1 MNGIGLN
8 VIFAI
13 VIIILFSI
21 ELNFIK
27 KRSNKSIRS
36 SILAIGIFGTF
47 LGIFIGLQDFDPSPS
62 KIDNSVFHLI
72 EGLKLAFFT
81 SLLGMGASIIL
92 TLIARFSESDIN
104 KKEEEDE
111 IKRQFAFLENI
122 NRNIENMVVHISK
135 LEKDFSNFIHKSQQT
150 QDLSIIQE
158 VVNELK
164 AINEKIVDTKSVYN
178 LVEETKQSVEKTGQ
192 KITTA
197 LDLNSKNFKTKIDEI
212 GNNISK
218 KIDKVSLDF
227 DSAMQKFIKKIEK
240 IFAKF
245 DQSLL
250 NAVNN
255 IKNKIDEI
263 GNNISKK
270 IDEAGSNFD
279 SSIKQLFV
287 KFDTSLLNAV
297 NNIENKVNGIGNN
310 ISKKIDETGSNFD
323 SNIKELLVNVEQL
336 FAKFDTSLS
345 ISLDNLSEKSANEIA
360 QVLAYSVDRFNQTLL
375 DNFGQNFKELNLA
388 VEKMLDW
395 QENYKSSIELT
406 EQGLEK
412 SLVAIEEFEKIMS
425 KHDEVLKIFQQLQTI
440 IKTFDTQTKTMSQ
453 HLKTYKTLGDEA
465 KEMTPK
471 IANFLDVVQKNIK
484 HVDNQIANI
493 TDRFG
498 NEYEIYID
506 SLKKLLQSI
515 PKGK

>member
-1 MNGIGLN
+1 MNL
-8 VIFAI
+8 
-13 VIIILFSI
+13 
-21 ELNFIK
+21 IK

-111 IKRQFAFLENI
+111 IKRHFAFLENI

-164 AINEKIVDTKSVYN
+164 AINEKIIDTKSVYN

-227 DSAMQKFIKKIEK
+227 DS
-240 IFAKF
+240 
-245 DQSLL
+245 S
-250 NAVNN
+250 
-255 IKNKIDEI
+255 
-263 GNNISKK
+263 
-270 IDEAGSNFD
+270 
-279 SSIKQLFV
+279 
-287 KFDTSLLNAV
+287 
-297 NNIENKVNGIGNN
+297 
-310 ISKKIDETGSNFD
+310 
-323 SNIKELLVNVEQL
+323 IKELLVNVEQL

-360 QVLAYSVDRFNQTLL
+360 QALVYSVDRFNQTLL

>member
-1 MNGIGLN
+1 M
-8 VIFAI
+8 
-13 VIIILFSI
+13 
-21 ELNFIK
+21 NFIK

-218 KIDKVSLDF
+218 KID
-227 DSAMQKFIKKIEK
+227 
-240 IFAKF
+240 
-245 DQSLL
+245 
-250 NAVNN
+250 
-255 IKNKIDEI
+255 
-263 GNNISKK
+263 
-270 IDEAGSNFD
+270 EA
-279 SSIKQLFV
+279 
-287 KFDTSLLNAV
+287 
-297 NNIENKVNGIGNN
+297 
-310 ISKKIDETGSNFD
+310 GSNFD